1 VVSYGYTPGETS
13 YDCQPQQ
20 VVDSLAEL
28 IV

>member
-1 VVSYGYTPGETS
+1 VSYGYNHGENI